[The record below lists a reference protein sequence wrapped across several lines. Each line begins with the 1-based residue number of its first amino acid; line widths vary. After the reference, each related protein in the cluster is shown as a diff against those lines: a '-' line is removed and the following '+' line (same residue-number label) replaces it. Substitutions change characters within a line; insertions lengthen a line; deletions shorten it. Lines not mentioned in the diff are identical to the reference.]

1 MNILGKIRF
10 FWERWILFLKKPNFS
25 QKNIEI
31 FLYFPFFVL
40 FFVFISTMKSWRNPR
55 LSFLFFAKIINFQV
69 NHRHSVKISQKH
81 LINLVSF
88 FENGVYEPYSITLFG
103 FDVASKSR
111 VSLRRTNW
119 TTQNGRILFSAML
132 RSVEVWYR
140 VFKKCCDSWSSGTMR
155 NCIKSNWIIR
165 CRSSAMHNRWLFLIT

>member
-1 MNILGKIRF
+1 MLGCILR
-10 FWERWILFLKKPNFS
+10 LSL
-25 QKNIEI
+25 
-31 FLYFPFFVL
+31 L
-40 FFVFISTMKSWRNPR
+40 FFSSQ
-55 LSFLFFAKIINFQV
+55 KIINFQV
-69 NHRHSVKISQKH
+69 NHRHSVKISQNH

-140 VFKKCCDSWSSGTMR
+140 VFKKCCDSWSSSTMSKWHK
-155 NCIKSNWIIR
+155 IKLNNSVSLKCNAQPLTFFNHLAN
-165 CRSSAMHNRWLFLIT
+165 S

>member
-1 MNILGKIRF
+1 MF
-10 FWERWILFLKKPNFS
+10 LFS
-25 QKNIEI
+25 S
-31 FLYFPFFVL
+31 
-40 FFVFISTMKSWRNPR
+40 FFVFISTMKSQRKRNLL
-55 LSFLFFAKIINFQV
+55 LSFLFFAKIINFLV
-69 NHRHSVKISQKH
+69 NHRQIVKISQKH

-111 VSLRRTNW
+111 VSLRRMNW

-140 VFKKCCDSWSSGTMR
+140 VFKNCCDSWSSGTMR

-165 CRSSAMHNRWLFLIT
+165 CRSSAMLNHWLFFNHLANS